1 MGEQE
6 LSAGSRP
13 AEHLDETLSAE
24 MLEGMVPPEEFDP
37 HDHEALAGIDHWQD
51 ITLKKTYAKWLLWL
65 VTVQLFVADV
75 VFVVYAWAGKGWN
88 LEAGVIE
95 VWLAATLVELI
106 GVALV
111 ITRYLFPR
119 RDKS

>member
-1 MGEQE
+1 VGEQE

-13 AEHLDETLSAE
+13 AADLDGTLSAE
-24 MLEGMVPPEEFDP
+24 TLKGMVPPEEFDP

-51 ITLKKTYAKWLLWL
+51 ISLKETYAKRLLWL
-65 VTVQLFVADV
+65 VIGQLVVADV
-75 VFVVYAWAGKGWN
+75 VFVVYAWAGKEWR
-88 LEAGVIE
+88 LEPGVIE

-111 ITRYLFPR
+111 VTRYLFPR